1 MRLGHGSAVD
11 FARAGGVPD
20 ADPVFG
26 VDGRQQALAIRC
38 HRQAVRRLAHLQRL
52 ACGVAGDAPSR
63 PIKSLA
69 RSGAAN
75 AINPTAPA
83 IQAWPRTNTLAAIA
97 NACA

>member
-1 MRLGHGSAVD
+1 MRLGHGNAVD
-11 FARAGGVPD
+11 FARAGGFPD

-26 VDGRQQALAIRC
+26 VEGHQQALAVEC
-38 HRQAVRRLAHLQRL
+38 HRQAVQRLAQLQRL

-63 PIKSLA
+63 PVKSLA
-69 RSGAAN
+69 SAGAAN

-83 IQAWPRTNTLAAIA
+83 IQAWPRTNTLATIA